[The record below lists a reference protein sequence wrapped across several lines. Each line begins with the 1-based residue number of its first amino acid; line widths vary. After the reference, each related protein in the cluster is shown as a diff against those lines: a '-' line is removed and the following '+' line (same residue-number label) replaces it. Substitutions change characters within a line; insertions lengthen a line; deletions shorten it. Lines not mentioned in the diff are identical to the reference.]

1 MVGECIQV
9 QGAKDIHSLKK
20 MLSDNIKKL
29 IEDGIEP
36 SDIAVISRTNS
47 INGIYYSR
55 LLDDGI
61 PCISEKKQE
70 NIYDYWAVKD
80 MLAYI
85 KVSNGNCKR
94 EDILRIVN
102 KPLRYIKR
110 TFIKEP
116 FSYEQLRASYDNNAE
131 MINIINDWQFDMNII
146 KNMSPYAAVNYIIKG
161 IGYEEY
167 YKEYILTH
175 RINRTEAYDKIEE
188 FKEMAKQFDTID
200 NWLEYINNNNISMN
214 NSKNTVLVE
223 NIKASKN
230 SYPQDNDNAVHFHTM
245 HSCKGLEYKVVFI
258 MDVVEGI
265 IPYNKAVLDYE
276 IEEERRLMYVAM
288 TRAKEKLYLLYAKS
302 RYNKDTTISRF
313 VTEIDDH
320 YVDYS
325 FSESSCS

>member
-1 MVGECIQV
+1 
-9 QGAKDIHSLKK
+9 
-20 MLSDNIKKL
+20 
-29 IEDGIEP
+29 
-36 SDIAVISRTNS
+36 
-47 INGIYYSR
+47 
-55 LLDDGI
+55 
-61 PCISEKKQE
+61 
-70 NIYDYWAVKD
+70 
-80 MLAYI
+80 
-85 KVSNGNCKR
+85 
-94 EDILRIVN
+94 
-102 KPLRYIKR
+102 
-110 TFIKEP
+110 
-116 FSYEQLRASYDNNAE
+116 
-131 MINIINDWQFDMNII
+131 MNII

-175 RINRTEAYDKIEE
+175 RINGTEAYDKIEE

-214 NSKNTVLVE
+214 NPKNTVLVE

-288 TRAKEKLYLLYAKS
+288 TRAKEKLILTGSRKMILTGMQKEKSQRIDRLSGRSYFDWNQKGTSDGSKTGLSIENLYS
-302 RYNKDTTISRF
+302 GRSF
-313 VTEIDDH
+313 VAAGRK
-320 YVDYS
+320 
-325 FSESSCS
+325 

>member
-1 MVGECIQV
+1 M
-9 QGAKDIHSLKK
+9 K
-20 MLSDNIKKL
+20 
-29 IEDGIEP
+29 
-36 SDIAVISRTNS
+36 
-47 INGIYYSR
+47 
-55 LLDDGI
+55 
-61 PCISEKKQE
+61 
-70 NIYDYWAVKD
+70 
-80 MLAYI
+80 
-85 KVSNGNCKR
+85 
-94 EDILRIVN
+94 
-102 KPLRYIKR
+102 
-110 TFIKEP
+110 
-116 FSYEQLRASYDNNAE
+116 
-131 MINIINDWQFDMNII
+131 NII
-146 KNMSPYAAVNYIIKG
+146 G
-161 IGYEEY
+161 
-167 YKEYILTH
+167 
-175 RINRTEAYDKIEE
+175 TEAYDKIEE
-188 FKEMAKQFDTID
+188 FKEMAKHFDTID

-214 NSKNTVLVE
+214 NSKNAALVE

>member
-1 MVGECIQV
+1 MIRISRKEF
-9 QGAKDIHSLKK
+9 
-20 MLSDNIKKL
+20 DNI
-29 IEDGIEP
+29 IEQINEVLDTGAFIT
-36 SDIAVISRTNS
+36 AV
-47 INGIYYSR
+47 
-55 LLDDGI
+55 
-61 PCISEKKQE
+61 
-70 NIYDYWAVKD
+70 V
-80 MLAYI
+80 
-85 KVSNGNCKR
+85 
-94 EDILRIVN
+94 
-102 KPLRYIKR
+102 
-110 TFIKEP
+110 TFMI
-116 FSYEQLRASYDNNAE
+116 FA
-131 MINIINDWQFDMNII
+131 INI
-146 KNMSPYAAVNYIIKG
+146 A
-161 IGYEEY
+161 
-167 YKEYILTH
+167 LTFLSY
-175 RINRTEAYDKIEE
+175 TL
-188 FKEMAKQFDTID
+188 FKQTTV
-200 NWLEYINNNNISMN
+200 NNNNISMN
-214 NSKNTVLVE
+214 NSKNAALVE

>member
-1 MVGECIQV
+1 
-9 QGAKDIHSLKK
+9 
-20 MLSDNIKKL
+20 
-29 IEDGIEP
+29 
-36 SDIAVISRTNS
+36 
-47 INGIYYSR
+47 
-55 LLDDGI
+55 
-61 PCISEKKQE
+61 
-70 NIYDYWAVKD
+70 
-80 MLAYI
+80 
-85 KVSNGNCKR
+85 
-94 EDILRIVN
+94 
-102 KPLRYIKR
+102 
-110 TFIKEP
+110 
-116 FSYEQLRASYDNNAE
+116 
-131 MINIINDWQFDMNII
+131 
-146 KNMSPYAAVNYIIKG
+146 
-161 IGYEEY
+161 
-167 YKEYILTH
+167 
-175 RINRTEAYDKIEE
+175 
-188 FKEMAKQFDTID
+188 MAKHFDTID

-214 NSKNTVLVE
+214 NSKNAALVE

>member
-1 MVGECIQV
+1 
-9 QGAKDIHSLKK
+9 
-20 MLSDNIKKL
+20 
-29 IEDGIEP
+29 
-36 SDIAVISRTNS
+36 
-47 INGIYYSR
+47 
-55 LLDDGI
+55 
-61 PCISEKKQE
+61 
-70 NIYDYWAVKD
+70 
-80 MLAYI
+80 
-85 KVSNGNCKR
+85 
-94 EDILRIVN
+94 
-102 KPLRYIKR
+102 
-110 TFIKEP
+110 
-116 FSYEQLRASYDNNAE
+116 
-131 MINIINDWQFDMNII
+131 
-146 KNMSPYAAVNYIIKG
+146 
-161 IGYEEY
+161 
-167 YKEYILTH
+167 
-175 RINRTEAYDKIEE
+175 
-188 FKEMAKQFDTID
+188 MAKQFDTID

-214 NSKNTVLVE
+214 NPKNTVLVE